1 MDGYHY
7 GLNGHEVAWAVK
19 KYSGHCGLPCE
30 AVHEVAQEFCQSKLV
45 ATDEEYWLLVTC
57 TAMLGHCWYSDEI

>member
-1 MDGYHY
+1 LIHTLRITFIHRFSNRSLRYMDGYHY

-30 AVHEVAQEFCQSKLV
+30 AVHEVAQEFSANK
-45 ATDEEYWLLVTC
+45 T
-57 TAMLGHCWYSDEI
+57 